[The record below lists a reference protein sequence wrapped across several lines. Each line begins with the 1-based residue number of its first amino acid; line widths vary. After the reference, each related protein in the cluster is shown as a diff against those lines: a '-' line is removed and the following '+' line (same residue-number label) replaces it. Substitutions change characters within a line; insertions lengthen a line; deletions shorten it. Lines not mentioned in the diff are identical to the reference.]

1 MIIFSNFYHPSL
13 LQYSIFSLTT
23 LIQKKLLSSL
33 TISSSPKPFPFS
45 NLHPVKEKKTQRKKK
60 KNTRE
65 VAQEE
70 YTRGIKRITRVS
82 DSVLYIVLHHPP
94 F

>member
-45 NLHPVKEKKTQRKKK
+45 NLHPVKEKKNAEK
-60 KNTRE
+60 E
-65 VAQEE
+65 EEE
-70 YTRGIKRITRVS
+70 YTGGGTGRIHERNKKNYTGQ
-82 DSVLYIVLHHPP
+82 
-94 F
+94 